1 MVCRIS
7 YLFGNWVLRIFL
19 SEMCF
24 SFLLY
29 FLFALEL
36 RFTFQVKLFHFLN
49 VAFTRRLRG
58 IKITEY
64 NHAMAIKKVIPVCVL
79 RSENWYP
86 LIVFSLQKR
95 WSITSIKIFWYGWFP
110 FKEFRHSFVTCEVNL
125 IYVRNTSEIL
135 L

>member
-1 MVCRIS
+1 M
-7 YLFGNWVLRIFL
+7 LGNWVLRIFL

-86 LIVFSLQKR
+86 LIVFSLEKR
-95 WSITSIKIFWYGWFP
+95 
-110 FKEFRHSFVTCEVNL
+110 
-125 IYVRNTSEIL
+125 
-135 L
+135 